1 MNIKEFLKEKLSN
14 FIYSAVLFLIINIY
28 LFSLNSIKNLSDLIY
43 LDILIITI
51 FIVFTIL
58 DYRKMKDRYS
68 SIMELIED
76 EKDIDSYCIDD
87 NFLEGKIIN
96 YIIDYKDKK
105 LENETK
111 ECENQLKDMEE
122 YISRWVHEI
131 KLPLSAMKIILDRD
145 SDDMISSIENELE
158 KMNFLVNSVMYGSRA
173 TASAEDIFI
182 KEENLKDIVRTA
194 VKSNSFFLIKNNI
207 SPKLGDLDFKVY
219 SDKKWVTY
227 VLGQL
232 INNSIKYSKENGV
245 IEFSAEDKGEFI
257 ELKIRDN
264 GIGINEEDLERVFN
278 KGFTG
283 SNGRNSVYKSTGMG
297 LYFSKKIID
306 KLNHSIEVESVK
318 DKYTLFRIRFY
329 KISDYLSVTKL

>member
-219 SDKKWVTY
+219 TDKKWIIY

-245 IEFSAEDKGEFI
+245 IEFSAEDKGESI

-306 KLNHSIEVESVK
+306 KLNHSIKVESVK

>member
-1 MNIKEFLKEKLSN
+1 MSIKEFLKEKLSN

-51 FIVFTIL
+51 FIGFTIL

-68 SIMELIED
+68 STMELIED
-76 EKDIDSYCIDD
+76 EKDIDSYCIDN

-219 SDKKWVTY
+219 TDKKWVTY

-245 IEFSAEDKGEFI
+245 IEFSAEDKGESI

>member
-51 FIVFTIL
+51 FIGFTIL

-182 KEENLKDIVRTA
+182 KEENLKDIVRTT

-219 SDKKWVTY
+219 TDKKWIIY

>member
-1 MNIKEFLKEKLSN
+1 MSIKEFLKEKLSN

-51 FIVFTIL
+51 FIGFTIL

-245 IEFSAEDKGEFI
+245 IEFSAEDKGESI

>member
-1 MNIKEFLKEKLSN
+1 MSIKEFLKEKLSN

-51 FIVFTIL
+51 FIGFTIL

-219 SDKKWVTY
+219 SDKKWITY
-227 VLGQL
+227 ILGQL

-245 IEFSAEDKGEFI
+245 IEFSAEDKGESI

>member
-219 SDKKWVTY
+219 TDKKWIIY

-306 KLNHSIEVESVK
+306 NLNHSIEVESVK

>member
-1 MNIKEFLKEKLSN
+1 
-14 FIYSAVLFLIINIY
+14 
-28 LFSLNSIKNLSDLIY
+28 
-43 LDILIITI
+43 
-51 FIVFTIL
+51 
-58 DYRKMKDRYS
+58 
-68 SIMELIED
+68 MELIED

-219 SDKKWVTY
+219 TDKKWIIY

-245 IEFSAEDKGEFI
+245 IEFSAEDKGESI

>member
-182 KEENLKDIVRTA
+182 KEENLKDIVKTA

>member
-1 MNIKEFLKEKLSN
+1 MSIKEFLKEKLSN

-105 LENETK
+105 LEDETK

-219 SDKKWVTY
+219 SDKKWITY

-245 IEFSAEDKGEFI
+245 IEFSAEDKGESI

-306 KLNHSIEVESVK
+306 KLNHSIKVESVK

>member
-1 MNIKEFLKEKLSN
+1 MSIKEFLKEKLSN

-51 FIVFTIL
+51 FIGFNIL

-219 SDKKWVTY
+219 TDKKWIIY

>member
-51 FIVFTIL
+51 FIGFTIL

-219 SDKKWVTY
+219 SDKKWITY

>member
-51 FIVFTIL
+51 FIGFTIL

-76 EKDIDSYCIDD
+76 EKDIDSYCIDN

-219 SDKKWVTY
+219 TDKKWIIY

>member
-219 SDKKWVTY
+219 TDKKWIIY

-245 IEFSAEDKGEFI
+245 IEFSAEDKGESI

>member
-1 MNIKEFLKEKLSN
+1 MKIKDFFKERLCI
-14 FIYSAVLFLIINIY
+14 FVYSGVLFLIINIY
-28 LFSLNSIKNLSDLIY
+28 LFSLNSIKNISDLIY
-43 LDILIITI
+43 LDILIITVFII
-51 FIVFTIL
+51 FTVL
-58 DYRKMKDRYS
+58 DYRKFKDRYS
-68 SIMELIED
+68 SIIELIDE

-96 YIIDYKDKK
+96 YIIDYKDNK
-105 LENETK
+105 LRNETK
-111 ECENQLKDMEE
+111 ACEEQLKDMEE

-131 KLPLSAMKIILDRD
+131 KLPLSAMKIILHRD

-194 VKSNSFFLIKNNI
+194 VKNNAFFLIRNNI
-207 SPKLGDLDFKVY
+207 SPKLDNLDFKVY
-219 SDKKWVTY
+219 TDKKWIVY
-227 VLGQL
+227 ILGQL

-245 IEFSAEDKGEFI
+245 IEFSAEEKENYI
-257 ELKIRDN
+257 ELRIRDN
-264 GIGINEEDLERVFN
+264 GIGINQEDLDRVFN

-306 KLNHSIEVESVK
+306 KLEHSIEVESVK
-318 DKYTLFRIRFY
+318 DNYTLFIIKFY
-329 KISDYLSVTKL
+329 KISDYLSVTKM

>member
-1 MNIKEFLKEKLSN
+1 MSIKEFLKEKLSN
-14 FIYSAVLFLIINIY
+14 FIYSAVLFLIINMY

-76 EKDIDSYCIDD
+76 EKDIDSYCIDN

-194 VKSNSFFLIKNNI
+194 VKSNAFFLIKNNI

-219 SDKKWVTY
+219 SDKKWITY

-245 IEFSAEDKGEFI
+245 IEFSAEDKGESI

-297 LYFSKKIID
+297 LYFSQKIID

>member
-219 SDKKWVTY
+219 SDKKWITY

>member
-1 MNIKEFLKEKLSN
+1 MSIKEFLKEKLSN

-51 FIVFTIL
+51 FIGFTIL

-182 KEENLKDIVRTA
+182 KEENLKDIVKTA

>member
-43 LDILIITI
+43 LDILIITL
-51 FIVFTIL
+51 FIIFTIL

-68 SIMELIED
+68 DIVELID
-76 EKDIDSYCIDD
+76 KEKDIDSSCIEED
-87 NFLEGKIIN
+87 FFEGKIIN
-96 YIIDYKDKK
+96 YIINYKDKK
-105 LENETK
+105 LQNETEK
-111 ECENQLKDMEE
+111 CENQLKDMEE

-158 KMNFLVNSVMYGSRA
+158 KINFLVNSVMYGSRA

-219 SDKKWVTY
+219 TDKKWIIY

>member
-51 FIVFTIL
+51 FIGFTIL

-219 SDKKWVTY
+219 TDKKWIIY

-245 IEFSAEDKGEFI
+245 IEFSAEDRGEFI

>member
-1 MNIKEFLKEKLSN
+1 MSIKEFLKEKLSN

-105 LENETK
+105 LEDETK

-245 IEFSAEDKGEFI
+245 IEFSAEDKGESI

-306 KLNHSIEVESVK
+306 KLNHSIKVESVK

>member
-105 LENETK
+105 LENEIK

>member
-51 FIVFTIL
+51 FIGFTIL

-219 SDKKWVTY
+219 TDKKWIIY

-245 IEFSAEDKGEFI
+245 IEFSAEDKGEYI

>member
-51 FIVFTIL
+51 FIGFNIL

-219 SDKKWVTY
+219 SDKKWITY

>member
-51 FIVFTIL
+51 FIGFNIL

-219 SDKKWVTY
+219 TDKKWIIY

-306 KLNHSIEVESVK
+306 KLNHSIKVESVK

>member
-51 FIVFTIL
+51 FIGFTIL

-68 SIMELIED
+68 STMELIED

-219 SDKKWVTY
+219 TDKKWIIY

-245 IEFSAEDKGEFI
+245 IEFSAEDKGESI

>member
-1 MNIKEFLKEKLSN
+1 MSIKEFLKEKLSN

-51 FIVFTIL
+51 FIGFTIL

>member
-51 FIVFTIL
+51 FIGFTIL

-182 KEENLKDIVRTA
+182 KEENLKDIIRTA

-219 SDKKWVTY
+219 TDKKWIIY

>member
-28 LFSLNSIKNLSDLIY
+28 IFSLNSIKNLSDLIY

-51 FIVFTIL
+51 FIGFNIL

-219 SDKKWVTY
+219 TDKKWITY
-227 VLGQL
+227 ILGQL

-245 IEFSAEDKGEFI
+245 IEFSAEDKGESI

>member
-219 SDKKWVTY
+219 TDKKWIIY

>member
-1 MNIKEFLKEKLSN
+1 MSIKEFLKEKLSN

-105 LENETK
+105 LENEIK

-219 SDKKWVTY
+219 SDKKWITY

-245 IEFSAEDKGEFI
+245 IEFSA
-257 ELKIRDN
+257 
-264 GIGINEEDLERVFN
+264 
-278 KGFTG
+278 
-283 SNGRNSVYKSTGMG
+283 
-297 LYFSKKIID
+297 
-306 KLNHSIEVESVK
+306 
-318 DKYTLFRIRFY
+318 
-329 KISDYLSVTKL
+329 

>member
-51 FIVFTIL
+51 FIGFTIL

-182 KEENLKDIVRTA
+182 KEENLKDIVKTA

-219 SDKKWVTY
+219 SDKKWITY

-245 IEFSAEDKGEFI
+245 IEFSAEDKGEYI

-306 KLNHSIEVESVK
+306 KLNHSIKVESVK

>member
-245 IEFSAEDKGEFI
+245 IEFSAEDKGESI

>member
-1 MNIKEFLKEKLSN
+1 MSIKEFLKEKLSN

-105 LENETK
+105 LENEIK

-219 SDKKWVTY
+219 SDKKWITY

>member
-1 MNIKEFLKEKLSN
+1 MSIKEFLKEKLSN

-51 FIVFTIL
+51 FIGFNIL

-158 KMNFLVNSVMYGSRA
+158 KINFLVNSVMYGSRA

-219 SDKKWVTY
+219 TDKKWIIY

>member
-1 MNIKEFLKEKLSN
+1 MSIKEFLKEKLSN

-51 FIVFTIL
+51 FIGFTIL

-76 EKDIDSYCIDD
+76 EKDIDSYCIDN

-219 SDKKWVTY
+219 TDKKWIIY

>member
-43 LDILIITI
+43 LDILIITV
-51 FIVFTIL
+51 FIGFTIL

-219 SDKKWVTY
+219 TDKKWIIY

>member
-1 MNIKEFLKEKLSN
+1 MNIKEFLRERKYH
-14 FIYSAVLFLIINIY
+14 FTYSLVLFLIINVY
-28 LFSLNSIKNLSDLIY
+28 FFSLSIIEDLSDLIY

-51 FIVFTIL
+51 FIGFTIL

-219 SDKKWVTY
+219 TDKKWIIY

>member
-1 MNIKEFLKEKLSN
+1 MSIKEFLKEKLSN

-219 SDKKWVTY
+219 TDKKWIIY

>member
-28 LFSLNSIKNLSDLIY
+28 LFSLNIIKNLSDLIY

-51 FIVFTIL
+51 FIGFTIL

-245 IEFSAEDKGEFI
+245 IEFSAEDKGESI

-306 KLNHSIEVESVK
+306 KLNHNIEVESVK

>member
-51 FIVFTIL
+51 FIGFTIL

-105 LENETK
+105 LEDETK

-219 SDKKWVTY
+219 TDKKWIIY